1 MDDFESKYEPVPP
14 VPLRAVGEEAPTT
27 MDSFLEEEETAQRIN
42 RTRIH
47 NPKIRTKIIICY
59 VCVSKKNET
68 GGEGLLLVCL
78 LQYNDFFL
86 LIG

>member
-14 VPLRAVGEEAPTT
+14 VPPLPVLAVGEEAPTT

-59 VCVSKKNET
+59 VCVYVSTKN
-68 GGEGLLLVCL
+68 
-78 LQYNDFFL
+78 
-86 LIG
+86 